1 MDEGTMIWYEG
12 SGIYQDGVKIG
23 DLVMNEV
30 LDLLT
35 QQGYTII
42 QDIGEW
48 EVTQSDSGEK
58 KDES

>member
-1 MDEGTMIWYEG
+1 MNLMDEGTMIWYEG

-42 QDIGEW
+42 QDIGES
-48 EVTQSDSGEK
+48 EEK

>member
-35 QQGYTII
+35 RQGYTII

>member
-1 MDEGTMIWYEG
+1 MDEGAMIWYEG

-42 QDIGEW
+42 QDIGES
-48 EVTQSDSGEK
+48 EEK

>member
-1 MDEGTMIWYEG
+1 MNLMDEGAMIWYEG

-23 DLVMNEV
+23 DLVMSEV

-35 QQGYTII
+35 EQGYTII
-42 QDIGEW
+42 QDIGES
-48 EVTQSDSGEK
+48 EEK